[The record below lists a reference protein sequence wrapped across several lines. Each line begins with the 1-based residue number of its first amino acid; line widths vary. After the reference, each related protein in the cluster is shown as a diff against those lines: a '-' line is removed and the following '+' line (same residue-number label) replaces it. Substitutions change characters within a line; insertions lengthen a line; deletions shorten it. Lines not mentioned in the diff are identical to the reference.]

1 MNTTLKNVLAVFVGI
16 LIGGTV
22 NMSIIMVGGSIVP
35 PPAGVDVTN
44 LESLKAAMP
53 TMEPIQFLMP
63 FLAHALGTLI
73 GAIVASLIA
82 PNQQNRVAIIVG
94 VVFLV
99 GGISNVLMLPSPM
112 WFNVIDLVFAYLPFS
127 LLAYK
132 LTPKSKSDNQ

>member
-1 MNTTLKNVLAVFVGI
+1 MNTTLKNVLAVFAGI
-16 LIGGTV
+16 LIGSAV

-35 PPAGVDVTN
+35 PPTGVDVTN

-73 GAIVASLIA
+73 GGIVASLIA
-82 PNQQNRVAIIVG
+82 PNQQNRVALIVG

-99 GGISNVLMLPSPM
+99 GGILNVIMLPSPM
-112 WFNVIDLVFAYLPFS
+112 WFNVVDIVFAYLPFS

-132 LTPKSKSDNQ
+132 LTPSSKSNNQ